1 MKLSSPKTLLVITL
15 VAYLICGVLL
25 TPPAGFETRDPARV
39 TTFGIATLVLLFV
52 GLALC
57 VIALVLLFRG
67 SARAPLF
74 AIAAAVLYFPAFLAE
89 VTGLF
94 SSLRPPTAISRIEI
108 LQGVIALIVLAVSI
122 WMLRRASPT
131 SPGC

>member
-1 MKLSSPKTLLVITL
+1 MKLSSPKTLLVTML

-25 TPPAGFETRDPARV
+25 TPPAGFETRDPAKV

-52 GLALC
+52 GLALS

-67 SARAPLF
+67 SARSPLF
-74 AIAAAVLYFPAFLAE
+74 AFGAAVLYFPAFLAE
-89 VTGLF
+89 VTGHF
-94 SSLRPPTAISRIEI
+94 SSLRAPTAISRIEI

-122 WMLRRASPT
+122 RMLRRATPA
-131 SPGC
+131 SPGS